1 MVFLFV
7 RRCVFILIVLSM
19 SLPVAAQTTSYYYA
33 NGERIPLE
41 IMPDMIAVQ
50 FARPEA
56 IAQAQT
62 RFGELV
68 DGAPVYAPAAFAGD
82 TFVLLPTTSASAGAA
97 ERLAQSVETA
107 RDLSVAWS
115 NPVYRLAEFDLVV
128 TDEFIAGFASGTPR
142 SAVDE
147 YNARNGVQIV
157 STVSP
162 DVYVL
167 RVNPGSG
174 VDALTMANRYEEE
187 DVALYGEPN
196 FYTLFSRTNEPQP
209 QAIDV
214 LSERL
219 DVPTDP
225 FFGLQWFHRNTG
237 QFSGSI
243 SGSDIRSTQAWDITQ
258 GSSSIIIAVLD
269 DGVQINHPDL
279 AAKIVSPYD
288 PVGNDSDPSPF
299 DTTITRAEDG
309 HGTAVAGLVG
319 AVSGNT
325 IGVAGTCSQC
335 RIMPIRIFRSELT
348 SSGVQLIGSVTIT
361 TNAVNWAVNNGA
373 AVLSNSWGQTPST
386 SVTNAFRNA
395 TTNGRGGLGAVIAV
409 AAGNSYQSAVA
420 YPASLAS
427 VLPGFLAVGA
437 SNWCAQIK
445 TPTSNAC
452 NGFEPWGNNWGSEV
466 GITSPGHRLATTDLT
481 GADGY
486 VAEDYVYFNGTSG
499 ATPILAGVAGLV
511 LSQNPSWTADQVRER
526 LMRAALD
533 TDTSGYDVASGWG
546 IVDANMALLG
556 TGLRNLVAND
566 NPGGANAIN
575 SLTYVNTQ
583 TVLGA
588 FVTRD
593 EPSLCALS
601 SNIVWY
607 RYTPTYNQVVTATTQ
622 GSNYDTVLGVYTG
635 TPGSFTSVVCNDDI
649 TGGQT
654 SSVQFNATAGTTYY
668 FAAGSFAGNS
678 VDPGGPSASAASLV
692 MNVSTSTS
700 PPDIIVSGSIQLGG
714 RPAAPHASWVSSYTL
729 QIQPASGGAVTTVT
743 VTTNNAGMFT
753 HNLGT
758 SLPPGQYELWIKS
771 AKSLG
776 QRLTVTLTA
785 GTNTANFGT
794 LREGDAN
801 NDNRVTLTDFSIL
814 AASFNRT
821 QGAAGYDARA
831 DFNGDNA
838 VSLADFS
845 MLASSFNALGADP
858 LGPLPPE
865 PGGGGL

>member
-1 MVFLFV
+1 MTQPA
-7 RRCVFILIVLSM
+7 I
-19 SLPVAAQTTSYYYA
+19 AQSVPYYYA

-41 IMPDMIAVQ
+41 IVPSLIAVQ
-50 FARPEA
+50 FARAES

-68 DGAPVYAPAAFAGD
+68 DGAPVYTPAAFAGD
-82 TFVLLPTTSASAGAA
+82 TFVLMPTTGVDAGGA
-97 ERLAQSVETA
+97 ERLAQSVETS
-107 RDLSVAWS
+107 RELNVVWS
-115 NPVYRLAEFDLVV
+115 NPVYRLAQFDLVV
-128 TDEFIAGFASGTPR
+128 TDEFIAGFPTGTPR
-142 SAVDE
+142 EQVDA

-157 STVSP
+157 STLSP

-196 FYTLFSRTNEPQP
+196 FYTLFSRSSEPQP
-209 QAIDV
+209 EAIDTI
-214 LSERL
+214 SQRMN
-219 DVPTDP
+219 VPNDP
-225 FFGLQWFHRNTG
+225 FFGLQWFFDNTG
-237 QFSGSI
+237 QFSGS
-243 SGSDIRSTQAWDITQ
+243 SPNADIQATQAWSITE

-288 PVGNDSDPSPF
+288 AVTGDNDPSPF
-299 DTTITRAEDG
+299 DTAITRAEDG

-319 AVSGNT
+319 AVSGNNL
-325 IGVAGTCSQC
+325 GVAGTCRLC

-348 SSGVQLIGSVTIT
+348 GSGVQLIGSVTFT
-361 TNAVNWAVNNGA
+361 TNAINWAVNNGA

-395 TTNGRGGLGAVIAV
+395 TTNGRGGLGAVVAV

-445 TPTSNAC
+445 TPTNDAC

-466 GITSPGHRLATTDLT
+466 GITAPGHRLATTDLT

-486 VAEDYVYFNGTSG
+486 VNEDYVYFNGTSG

-511 LSQNPSWTADQVRER
+511 LSQNPTWTADRVRER

-533 TDTSGYDVASGWG
+533 THTPGYDVASGWG
-546 IVDANMALLG
+546 IVDANTALLG
-556 TGLRNLVAND
+556 TGLNSLLAND
-566 NPGGANAIN
+566 NFANATSIS
-575 SLTYVNTQ
+575 SLSYTNTQ
-583 TVLGA
+583 SVLGA

-593 EPSLCALS
+593 EPSLCALT

-622 GSNYDTVLGVYTG
+622 GSNFDTVLGAYTG
-635 TPGSFTSVVCNDDI
+635 TPGSFASVACNDDI
-649 TGGQT
+649 SGGQT
-654 SSVQFNATAGTTYY
+654 SSIQFNAVAGTTYY
-668 FAAGSFAGNS
+668 FAAGSFAGNTT
-678 VDPGGPSASAASLV
+678 DPGGPSASAATLV
-692 MNVSTSTS
+692 INVSTSTP
-700 PPDIIVSGSIQLGG
+700 PPDISINGSVQLGG
-714 RPAAPHASWVSSYTL
+714 RPAAPHASWGGVYTL
-729 QIQPASGGAVTTVT
+729 QIQPSGGGTLTTVS
-743 VTTNNAGMFT
+743 VTTNSSGVFT
-753 HNLGT
+753 YNFGT
-758 SLPPGQYELWIKS
+758 SLLPGQYELWIKS

-776 QRLTVTLTA
+776 QRLTFTFVVGA
-785 GTNTANFGT
+785 NTVNFGAV
-794 LREGDAN
+794 REGDAN

-814 AASFNRT
+814 ASAFNRA
-821 QGAAGYDARA
+821 QGQVGYDARA
-831 DFNGDNA
+831 DFNADNT

-845 MLASSFNALGADP
+845 MLASNFNALGADP
-858 LGPLPPE
+858 LGPLSPE